1 VLVVWSPEIQ
11 KVMVPYPTGLTVG
24 KKRKV
29 LYILGPEMKLS
40 LIAAFPEARNASKL
54 VRILT

>member
-1 VLVVWSPEIQ
+1 
-11 KVMVPYPTGLTVG
+11 MVPYPTGLTVG